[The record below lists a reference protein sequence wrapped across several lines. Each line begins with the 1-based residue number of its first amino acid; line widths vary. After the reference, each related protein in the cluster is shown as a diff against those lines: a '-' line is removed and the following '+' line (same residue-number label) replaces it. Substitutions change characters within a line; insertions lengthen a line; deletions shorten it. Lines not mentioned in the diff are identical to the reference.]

1 MHSSGAID
9 QFLNTYFAPFADF
22 LSAIVF
28 FAPTIAGVEV
38 PIIVLWLVAA
48 AIFLTVWLRFQ
59 PITGLAHSIDVI
71 RGKFT
76 RKTDP
81 GEVSSFQALATE
93 LSGTVGLGNIAG
105 VAVAISIGGPG
116 AALWIVIFGFLAMSV
131 KMAEATLGVK
141 YREIDDDGHTHG
153 GPMYYLKHGLAD
165 IGFKKFGIVLS
176 FMYAIFTLIG
186 VFGAGNL
193 FQSNQGAA
201 ILSDQLGIAFLQD
214 NRWVIGA
221 IMAALAALVIVGG
234 IQSIGTWTARI
245 TPLMAIVYFLCVLA
259 IIIMNIQAVP
269 EAVVKIITT
278 ATTGEGVT
286 GGAIG
291 VAITGIQ
298 RALFS
303 NAAGV
308 GSAGMAHSAS
318 KTKEPATEG
327 FTAMWEPLVDSV
339 IVCTL
344 TAIAITVTGVYT
356 DSSGD
361 GIVMTASAFGT
372 VASWFPY
379 ILTVAV
385 ALFAFS
391 TILSYYYY
399 GNLAAE
405 FLFGRSAF
413 VKRAFQVVWI
423 LAVIL
428 GSAVSMDAVINF
440 SDAVFFLMTIPNL
453 LGIYFLAKVVRYEIL
468 RHKVKLETGA
478 IAVVHPDLAVGMGDH
493 EPTEE
498 QVAEAR
504 ALEEQEQADYE
515 ALKQRLADDPDWPHR
530 ED

>member
-1 MHSSGAID
+1 
-9 QFLNTYFAPFADF
+9 
-22 LSAIVF
+22 
-28 FAPTIAGVEV
+28 
-38 PIIVLWLVAA
+38 
-48 AIFLTVWLRFQ
+48 
-59 PITGLAHSIDVI
+59 
-71 RGKFT
+71 
-76 RKTDP
+76 
-81 GEVSSFQALATE
+81 
-93 LSGTVGLGNIAG
+93 
-105 VAVAISIGGPG
+105 
-116 AALWIVIFGFLAMSV
+116 
-131 KMAEATLGVK
+131 
-141 YREIDDDGHTHG
+141 
-153 GPMYYLKHGLAD
+153 
-165 IGFKKFGIVLS
+165 
-176 FMYAIFTLIG
+176 
-186 VFGAGNL
+186 
-193 FQSNQGAA
+193 
-201 ILSDQLGIAFLQD
+201 
-214 NRWVIGA
+214 
-221 IMAALAALVIVGG
+221 
-234 IQSIGTWTARI
+234 
-245 TPLMAIVYFLCVLA
+245 MAIVYFLCVLL

-269 EAVVKIITT
+269 EAVVKIFST

-291 VAITGIQ
+291 VAIVGIQ

-344 TAIAITVTGVYT
+344 TAIAITVTGVYE
-356 DSSGD
+356 DGSGD
-361 GIVMTASAFGT
+361 GIVMTANAFGT

-379 ILTVAV
+379 ILTVSV

-413 VKRAFQVVWI
+413 VKRGFQIVWI

-428 GSAVSMDAVINF
+428 GSAVSMDSVINF

-453 LGIYFLAKVVRYEIL
+453 LGIYFLSKVVRYEIL

-478 IAVVHPDLAVGMGDH
+478 IAVVDPALAVGMGDH
-493 EPTEE
+493 EPTEQ
-498 QVAEAR
+498 QVADAR
-504 ALEEQEQADYE
+504 ALEEEENAKYE

-530 ED
+530 EG